1 MTAILH
7 IVRALLYILPFVL
20 LCVATR
26 KLNLNKADRGQ
37 QFLMPVIALVYC
49 ILCLILMDDINH
61 WIVLG
66 INFFKKWVPI
76 LGKINLTKY
85 LIYIFNALLVLGFLL
100 IKGIALPILKRVW
113 GNSRNLM
120 EKTSGYF
127 YEYEEDID
135 KWLIKKEFGQVKFYY
150 NGIYYGA
157 LTVSTIVFTLSQL
170 YPDKPFFQSP
180 FYPVFGMILLG
191 EVINFLSGITKSEF
205 VENILGEDE
214 ESYKIA
220 NYSLLRNVLR
230 DLFEDRVLYDVTMD
244 SGLEQSTAFETLD
257 EMCRSEEP
265 IVSNLGKYFMAMKEE
280 GVEIDPS
287 YVKSC
292 VNLIHG
298 QSTLFCNPFYRDLT
312 NYLMFPMIQQLMKY
326 RKCLV
331 IMGRDSSTDDVKSW
345 LEEGI
350 YESIHTE
357 SLWKVQVLD
366 AIPADADIGILKFC
380 DLHNLEIQKN
390 NAEFLSRVGFV
401 FIVEPS
407 RILATGQ
414 MGLSLLVNCFDESRQ
429 KVVYSAC
436 DRNCDGLVDAMSH
449 ILKTNITEVTATTK
463 SGAIT
468 SLMCWEANGDYMHHK
483 IFSNVSR
490 YLGVGTEINSV
501 AMKYQIAN
509 TTWISS
515 DKFPVL
521 DMKWIAG
528 QYYKKI
534 CGYTNLPVSQD
545 AFNKAFHVESN
556 LWNMKEQKNS
566 FLVVE
571 DEFQNLFELTRLFST
586 RAKQQ
591 GFINVISE
599 NYLLRDYMLDNVQTF
614 ISDPKAIP
622 TIVADYARTERNT
635 ILKLIMRMSE
645 GQVGEDEVVQALTI
659 SGIKFEDPFVAM
671 KALIRKHCFIN
682 EINIRVYF
690 RETLMEDT
698 LRTEVRKYYAIEGET
713 EIAEYAQNLKNAYY
727 IAEDEKGETYHVGAK
742 LYGHVFQALIPG
754 QFLTYA
760 GKYYEVQS
768 ITPQNGVVVRRAAD
782 HITERRYYRQL
793 RHITLSDWLMDDSVG
808 GQKSIADMRIE
819 KGYCQIKVDTEGYLE
834 MQSYEDM
841 KTAKKVCVSGIPSRS
856 YRNKLVMKINLPD
869 ATERVRYTTCLMLNE
884 IFKTTYPDSYPY
896 ICAVTPIK
904 AEDGTTKN
912 LDGVMYTVESD
923 YDDTAIYIVEDS
935 EIDLGLIASVERNL
949 NRYLEMIS
957 EILAW
962 HAKKMG
968 ERPAGEYTPDQEHE
982 FGELTGADKKRDGFF
997 KRTWKKIKGFF
1008 QRMIEKIKE
1017 LWKKLT
1023 KKKPKPEDPEE
1034 PEVDIP
1040 AMELPEEGEE
1050 TAEDVEETAVEAEET
1065 VTDEEATVEA
1075 VEETSE
1081 EAVEEASDVEFIVPA
1096 EESED
1101 SEMTEGVLNFPEEP
1115 EFLIEDAEELEA
1127 HGANDESEEENREIL
1142 RNISPMILRSTTG
1155 DVEENCETL
1164 ETDRNIER
1172 ISKEDLEMEQEKDNS
1187 EVAWDPTAYQKNCY
1201 LKFGYDQFDPG
1212 LDLQGTASYLTKYGF
1227 EQNPLGLVREREKLA
1242 EANEEEYNP
1251 NKPGA
1256 HFCDFCGVE
1265 LAGGEYELLHDG
1277 RERCNRCSTTALRT
1291 GEEFKEVFKSVMR
1304 NMELF
1309 FGIKFNV
1316 AIKVRMTD
1324 AKKIAAHFGEEFV
1337 PTPGFDG
1344 RTLGFAKKDSTGYSI
1359 YVENGSPKLAAMS
1372 TIAHE
1377 LTHIWQYQ
1385 NWDDKKIIQKY
1396 GYKNR
1401 LEIYEG
1407 MAKWAEIQYL
1417 MCLNEMAYA
1426 KRQEILT
1433 MRRDDEYG
1441 RGFIR
1446 YRANYPFTHGNVI
1459 TRPTP
1464 FNNPEEPLAMQYA
1477 GPIVG
1482 GGTGTVANKKRKRS
1496 KFWKFLLLLLLLL
1509 GVLLFLNRDKV
1520 AEKLNLNQKTEETV
1534 QDVDPVDP
1542 VDPNNPDDVV
1552 DDPQDPQ
1559 DDPTEDQKPEDKLP
1573 QGQTYAYNQLNEKEK
1588 TTYTA
1593 LYKAVMNYDASF
1605 TGYAQGI
1612 TQDELFRASQAL
1624 RTDHP
1629 ELFWYQG
1636 SGITAY
1642 TTQND
1647 PKKIVTKAE
1656 LKYCMT
1662 KAEAQKR
1669 QSVIDAEV
1677 NKIRAGI
1684 NDSMS
1689 DYEIA
1694 LHCYESIINICDYD
1708 SVTFDVEDVSKLSAT
1723 VPDNIRSIYGVF
1735 GNKKAVCVGYARAFQ
1750 YLMTMYGIECTILD
1764 SDTHAWNV
1772 VKIGGDYYQ
1781 LDSTWGDG
1789 TNTKPEKNG
1798 SKRVRYEYFCFT
1810 NAEMNKLTDHKP
1822 VPGWKVENCTATKE
1836 NYFVKEGLLL
1846 DSYDYNKVKAIYKKN
1861 IQEGRYELELK
1872 FKNKDVLNKFKKELA
1887 DNGNMTKIVEQVNK
1901 ELNLKVS
1908 TKWVYYTD
1916 KNFNSMAFE
1925 FKK

>member
-1 MTAILH
+1 MTSILQ
-7 IVRALLYILPFVL
+7 ILRALVYIVPFVL

-26 KLNLNKADRGQ
+26 KLNLNKADRGK
-37 QFLMPVIALVYC
+37 QFLVPVIALLYC
-49 ILCLILMDDINH
+49 IIGLVLMDDINN
-61 WIVLG
+61 WIVMG
-66 INFFKKWVPI
+66 INYLKKWIPF

-85 LIYIFNALLVLGFLL
+85 LIYIFNALLLLVFLI

-113 GNSRNLM
+113 GNSRVLM
-120 EKTSGYF
+120 ENTSGYF

-135 KWLIKKEFGQVKFYY
+135 KWLIKKEYGQVKFYY

-157 LTVSTIVFTLSQL
+157 LTVSAVVFTLSQL
-170 YPDKPFFQSP
+170 YPEKPFFQSP
-180 FYPVFGMILLG
+180 FYPVFGMIVLG

-220 NYSLLRNVLR
+220 NYGLLRNVLR

-244 SGLEQSTAFETLD
+244 NGLEQSTAFETLD
-257 EMCRSEEP
+257 EMCKSEEP
-265 IVSNLGKYFMAMKEE
+265 MVSNLGKYFMAMKEGGE
-280 GVEIDPS
+280 EIDPS

-292 VNLIHG
+292 VKLIQG

-331 IMGRDSSTDDVKSW
+331 IMGRDSSTDDVKAW

-366 AIPADADIGILKFC
+366 AVPADTDIGILKFC

-390 NAEFLSRVGFV
+390 NEEFLSRVGFV

-414 MGLSLLVNCFDESRQ
+414 MGLSLLVNCFDESKQ
-429 KVVYSAC
+429 KIVYSAC

-463 SGAIT
+463 SGAVT
-468 SLMCWEANGDYMHHK
+468 SLMCWEADGEYMHHK

-490 YLGVGTEINSV
+490 YLGIGTEINSV

-509 TTWISS
+509 TAWISS

-545 AFNKAFHVESN
+545 AFDKAFHVESN

-571 DEFQNLFELTRLFST
+571 DEFQNLFELTRLFAT

-645 GQVGEDEVVQALTI
+645 GQVGEDEIVQALTI
-659 SGIKFEDPFVAM
+659 SGIKFADPFVAM
-671 KALIRKHCFIN
+671 KNLIRKHCFIN

-793 RHITLSDWLMDDSVG
+793 RHITLTDWNVDESVG
-808 GQKSIADMRIE
+808 GQKIVSDMRIE

-834 MQSYEDM
+834 MQSYGDL

-856 YRNKLVMKINLPD
+856 YRNKLVMKLNLPD
-869 ATERVRYTTCLMLNE
+869 ATERVRYTICLLLNE

-896 ICAVTPIK
+896 ICAVTPM
-904 AEDGTTKN
+904 AAADGTTKN
-912 LDGVMYTVESD
+912 LNGAMYTVESD

-949 NRYLEMIS
+949 NRYFEMIS
-957 EILAW
+957 EILTW
-962 HAKKMG
+962 HENKMN
-968 ERPAGEYTPDQEHE
+968 ERPVREEEEGPSHE
-982 FGELTGADKKRDGFF
+982 FEPLTEEEKNQGGFF
-997 KRTWKKIKGFF
+997 KRIWKKIKGFF
-1008 QRMIEKIKE
+1008 KRLVEKIKAF
-1017 LWKKLT
+1017 WAKIT
-1023 KKKPKPEDPEE
+1023 AKKPKPEIPDDEI

-1040 AMELPEEGEE
+1040 AMDLPEEEPIDSETPESDDSETDEAYSGDETEYMEE
-1050 TAEDVEETAVEAEET
+1050 PEEDSDETVYMEEPETDWDETVYMEQAEEDSDGTVYMEEPETDLDETVYMEGPIEAEEDT
-1065 VTDEEATVEA
+1065 
-1075 VEETSE
+1075 
-1081 EAVEEASDVEFIVPA
+1081 
-1096 EESED
+1096 
-1101 SEMTEGVLNFPEEP
+1101 
-1115 EFLIEDAEELEA
+1115 
-1127 HGANDESEEENREIL
+1127 NRDIL
-1142 RNISPMILRSTTG
+1142 RSVSAPMQILRSTTDDM
-1155 DVEENCETL
+1155 DVEGEE
-1164 ETDRNIER
+1164 
-1172 ISKEDLEMEQEKDNS
+1172 EQS
-1187 EVAWDPTAYQKNCY
+1187 EVVAEPTEYQKNCF
-1201 LKFGYDQFDPG
+1201 LKFGFEEFDDS
-1212 LDLQGTASYLTKYGF
+1212 LDLGGTASYLTRYGY
-1227 EQNPLGLVREREKLA
+1227 EQNPLGQVRERENLA
-1242 EANEEEYNP
+1242 GENEEEYNP

-1277 RERCNRCSTTALRT
+1277 RERCNRCSSTALRT
-1291 GEEFKEVFKSVMR
+1291 GEEFKEVFKTVMR

-1385 NWDDKKIIQKY
+1385 NWDDRKIVQKY
-1396 GYKNR
+1396 GAHNR

-1407 MAKWAEIQYL
+1407 MAKWVEIQYL

-1433 MRRDDEYG
+1433 LMRDDEYG

-1464 FNNPEEPLAMQYA
+1464 FNNPEEPLALQYA
-1477 GPIVG
+1477 GAIKG
-1482 GGTGTVANKKRKRS
+1482 GGTGTVNSRKNKKKS
-1496 KFWKFLLLLLLLL
+1496 KLLKFLFLLLLIA
-1509 GVLLFLNRDKV
+1509 GIILFVNRDKV
-1520 AEKLNLNQKTEETV
+1520 AERLNLKDKTVEANK
-1534 QDVDPVDP
+1534 DV
-1542 VDPNNPDDVV
+1542 NPDDVV
-1552 DDPQDPQ
+1552 DDDTKDDVVDDDTKDDVQ
-1559 DDPTEDQKPEDKLP
+1559 DDDKQDDQNAKA
-1573 QGQTYAYNQLNEKEK
+1573 QTYAYNQLNDKEK
-1588 TTYTA
+1588 ATYTE
-1593 LYKAVMNYDASF
+1593 LYKAVNNFDTEF
-1605 TGYAQGI
+1605 TGYAEGI
-1612 TQDELFRASQAL
+1612 TQEELFRASGAL
-1624 RTDHP
+1624 ITDHP
-1629 ELFWYQG
+1629 EIFWYQG

-1642 TTQND
+1642 AAQND
-1647 PKKIVTKAE
+1647 PQKIVTKAE
-1656 LKYCMT
+1656 LTYCMT
-1662 KAEAQKR
+1662 KEEAQKR
-1669 QSVIDAEV
+1669 QSAIDAEV
-1677 NKIRAGI
+1677 NKILAGV
-1684 NDSMS
+1684 DESMT

-1694 LHCYESIINICDYD
+1694 LHFYESIINLCDYD
-1708 SVTFDVEDVSKLSAT
+1708 SLTFDVEDVSKLSAT

-1750 YLMTMYGIECTILD
+1750 YLATMYGIECTIID
-1764 SDTHAWNV
+1764 SDTHSWNLV
-1772 VKIGGDYYQ
+1772 NLEGDYYY
-1781 LDSTWGDG
+1781 LDATWGDG
-1789 TNTKPEKNG
+1789 TNTDPKKNG
-1798 SKRVRYEYFCFT
+1798 TKRVRYGYFCFT
-1810 NAEMNKLTDHKP
+1810 TAELNKMDDHTP
-1822 VPGWKVENCTATKE
+1822 TGDLKVQECTATKC
-1836 NYFVKEGLLL
+1836 NYFYKEGLLI
-1846 DSYDYNKVKAIYKKN
+1846 DSYNYDTIKAILLENLKAGQYN
-1861 IQEGRYELELK
+1861 MELK
-1872 FKNKDVLNKFKKELA
+1872 FKNADTYKACMKQLV
-1887 DNGNMTKIVEQVNK
+1887 DNGDLSKMIQEANK
-1901 ELNLKVS
+1901 ELNLS
-1908 TKWVYYTD
+1908 INTQYSYYQEEILTTL
-1916 KNFNSMAFE
+1916 AFE
-1925 FKK
+1925 FKN